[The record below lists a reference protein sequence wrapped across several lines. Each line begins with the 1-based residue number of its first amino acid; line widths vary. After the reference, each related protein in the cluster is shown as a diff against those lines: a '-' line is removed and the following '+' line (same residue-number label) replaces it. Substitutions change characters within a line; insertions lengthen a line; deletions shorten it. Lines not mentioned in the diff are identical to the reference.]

1 MKFKFNKFKGFT
13 LSELMIMLAVLTVLL
28 AAFAPVFTARY
39 KNASA
44 NEIWSFVP
52 DDDEDDAY
60 TDQVNH
66 AIAGQ
71 VFIGI
76 TPVSGADVLK
86 AIKDNQSSTGK
97 TLYSKVVIRPTE
109 NLSGLSDKRQK
120 QFQFQYGNQKAAL
133 FAGNNNMLLGG
144 EYLNIE
150 SDATDNTAFGVGA
163 LSALSTGKQ
172 NTALGNNSLYSLNN
186 NSYNTAIGAYSGTR
200 YGADSNTLIGFN
212 SFSNGNNTT
221 VIGNSSFSSGR
232 RGSYSTIVGH
242 DSAYKVGQ
250 YNTVIGNNSAKN
262 SGSYNTI
269 IGNSALTNIS
279 ADDYNTAIGYGA
291 CSGVTGSNK
300 TCVGYNS
307 GSINKASNIDLLGGD
322 EERIFI
328 GGPVN
333 QDEHALS
340 GDLGKLGSL
349 GGVSVLEVHNI
360 DGTTNRWGSSS
371 KSRIVGNSSVVVNG
385 NLIVRGQFYMNTV
398 TSRMSNYSPLVA
410 FREQKPKS
418 LLQSAHVFSGYDG
431 QERNYT
437 TRTKCGRRC
446 RVHKYDSGAKSCT
459 CSKGTPS
466 YNDAGIVSY
475 DWSSNTLQN
484 GSKEKPHECMEGPQV
499 GKYYDRSL
507 NIEITGGPKG
517 DNPTD
522 DVNEA
527 HTWSGESCCP
537 KLLSDIR
544 LKNVGIPFTA
554 GLEEIK
560 NLNIYNYTYK
570 SDSTKMPHVGVVAQD
585 LKRVFPAA
593 VSKDENGSYQIRWDE
608 IFYAAINAVKSLN
621 SRVEALANRVA
632 NDQKRIA
639 TLKKDNAQLEQKIN
653 SLSAELTELEKK
665 NK

>member
-13 LSELMIMLAVLTVLL
+13 LSELMILLAVLTVLL

-76 TPVSGADVLK
+76 TPVSGADVLM
-86 AIKDNQSSTGK
+86 AIKDNQSTTGK

-109 NLSGLSDKRQK
+109 NLSGLSDNRQK

-150 SDATDNTAFGVGA
+150 SDATDNAAFGVGA
-163 LSALSTGKQ
+163 LSSLSNGDQ
-172 NTALGNNSLYSLNN
+172 NTALGNNSLNSLTSAN
-186 NSYNTAIGAYSGTR
+186 YNTAIGAYSGVR
-200 YGADSNTLIGFN
+200 YGSNSNTMVGYN
-212 SFSNGNNTT
+212 SFSTGNNVTA
-221 VIGNSSFSSGR
+221 IGNSNSYNS
-232 RGSYSTIVGH
+232 RGDYSTIVGH
-242 DSAYKVGQ
+242 SSAYNIGQ
-250 YNTVIGNNSAKN
+250 YNTVLGNASAN
-262 SGSYNTI
+262 NVASYNTVV
-269 IGNSALTNIS
+269 GSKALKLSAGG
-279 ADDYNTAIGYGA
+279 YNTAIGYGA

-307 GSINKASNIDLLGGD
+307 GSVDRTSNIDLLGGD
-322 EERIFI
+322 KERIFI
-328 GGPVN
+328 GGPVY
-333 QDEHALS
+333 QDSASEGAT
-340 GDLGKLGSL
+340 GSL
-349 GGVSVLEVHNI
+349 GGVAPLEVHNLS
-360 DGTTNRWGSSS
+360 GTYSSTGGSSS
-371 KSRIVGNSSVVVNG
+371 KVRKGLGNSSVVING
-385 NLIVRGQFYMNTV
+385 NLIIRGQFFMNTL
-398 TSRMSNYSPLVA
+398 TSASANMSHPLVA
-410 FREQKPKS
+410 FRDKKAKHLAQH
-418 LLQSAHVFSGYDG
+418 AVIFSGYDG
-431 QERNYT
+431 EERNYT

-446 RVHKYDSGAKSCT
+446 RVHKYDRGRKSCM
-459 CSKGTPS
+459 CTPGLA
-466 YNDAGIVSY
+466 NTWQTGVTSY
-475 DWSSNTLQN
+475 DWSSNTDKD
-484 GSKEKPHECMEGPQV
+484 GDKVKPHACMDGPHI
-499 GKYYDRSL
+499 GLYKDRSVDKDIPGDE
-507 NIEITGGPKG
+507 NII
-517 DNPTD
+517 NY
-522 DVNEA
+522 A

-544 LKNVGIPFTA
+544 LKNVGTPFTA

-585 LKRVFPAA
+585 LKRVFPTA
-593 VSKDENGSYQIRWDE
+593 VSKDENGYYQIRWDE

>member
-71 VFIGI
+71 IFIGI

-86 AIKDNQSSTGK
+86 AIKDNQTTTGK

-120 QFQFQYGNQKAAL
+120 QFQFQYENQKAAL
-133 FAGNNNMLLGG
+133 FAGTNNILLGG
-144 EYLNIE
+144 QYLNIE

-163 LSALSTGKQ
+163 LSSLSRGDQ
-172 NTALGNNSLYSLNN
+172 NTALGNNSLNSLTSAN
-186 NSYNTAIGAYSGTR
+186 YNTAIGAYSGVR
-200 YGADSNTLIGFN
+200 YGSNSNTMVGYN
-212 SFSNGNNTT
+212 
-221 VIGNSSFSSGR
+221 SFSSGNNVTAIGNSNSYNS
-232 RGSYSTIVGH
+232 RGDYSTIVGH
-242 DSAYKVGQ
+242 SSAYNIGQ
-250 YNTVIGNNSAKN
+250 YNTVLGNASAN
-262 SGSYNTI
+262 NVASYNTVV
-269 IGNSALTNIS
+269 GSNALKLSAGG
-279 ADDYNTAIGYGA
+279 YNTAIGYGA

-307 GSINKASNIDLLGGD
+307 GSIDRASNINLFSGN

-333 QDEHALS
+333 QDEHSLS

-349 GGVSVLEVHNI
+349 GGVSVLEIHNV
-360 DGTTNRWGSSS
+360 DGTTARWGKTS

-418 LLQSAHVFSGYDG
+418 FIQSAHVFSGYDG

-437 TRTKCGRRC
+437 TRTHCRGKC
-446 RVHKYDSGAKSCT
+446 RVHKYDAGAKSCT

-466 YNDAGIVSY
+466 YNDAGVVSY

-484 GSKEKPHECMEGPQV
+484 GSKVKPHECMEGPQV
-499 GKYYDRSL
+499 GTYYDRSL
-507 NIEITGGPKG
+507 NIEITGGPNG

-544 LKNVGIPFTA
+544 LKNVGTPFTA

-570 SDSTKMPHVGVVAQD
+570 SDSAKMPHVGVVAQD
-585 LKRVFPAA
+585 LKLVFPTA
-593 VSKDENGSYQIRWDE
+593 VSKDENGYYQIRWDE

-639 TLKKDNAQLEQKIN
+639 TLKRDNAQLEQKIN